1 MKVFTM
7 LVENLLFSELVSI
20 VTIELESLRFQLPKI
35 MTYFSNG
42 GLTQW

>member
-1 MKVFTM
+1 M
-7 LVENLLFSELVSI
+7 LVEKNLLFSELVSI
-20 VTIELESLRFQLPKI
+20 VTIELESLRFQLPEI